1 MYSMHCILIHTRKG
15 IDKVHVR
22 KNRMDSFTTGELVE
36 LTLVIQR
43 RDSNCSNIFVNC
55 FLILDVFYKRLNRF
69 Q

>member
-1 MYSMHCILIHTRKG
+1 MELECIQVYTYKG

-36 LTLVIQR
+36 LTLVIPR
-43 RDSNCSNIFVNC
+43 RDSNCSKISVNC
-55 FLILDVFYKRLNRF
+55 FLILDVFYQRLNSF